1 MAPRGAFLG
10 REKPAASGSDQNS
23 RSFGQQALREHS
35 LSSLQTMFSAL
46 KSAVGVSLSG
56 EVKHAFPSFHAI
68 SAVDIDGANV
78 RVSPALLRS
87 GSTSAAAALRPS
99 THANKRA
106 RLRWTCPATGGRC

>member
-1 MAPRGAFLG
+1 
-10 REKPAASGSDQNS
+10 
-23 RSFGQQALREHS
+23 
-35 LSSLQTMFSAL
+35 MFSAL

-87 GSTSAAAALRPS
+87 GSTWRGCAPAVCASLPLCSAPALPGAPAVCA